1 MSSKEGYDVLRLIE
15 HGQICYISSEYVE
28 GRVLANWL
36 KFHPHITK
44 EKLFGWI
51 QSMTRQL
58 SMIHKCRKK
67 SYYQYV
73 NPYSIVLAEDEELYF
88 LDMDASSNEKQLKL
102 MRRRVVREA
111 FLPAE
116 EPYYQKASIG
126 LDIYGLGKTIQYL
139 LSISEPDPPL
149 SKREEKRFQR
159 IISKCL
165 KRQSKSSYQNV
176 SEIRKVIPIYKTKAK
191 NSHHGIRRI
200 LVAGGIILA
209 SGVICKMLVF
219 TEYGNQKERISQ
231 ESTQEEKTEDSDSKK
246 KTKRAE
252 IQKVSEGAS
261 NDTEEYMELAIAYF
275 LDVEDYEKSLCCL
288 NKIRKNYVP
297 AVDLGII
304 VQAFLSNEE
313 EKDVEL
319 IEKHLKSLEEQI
331 QAELIQE
338 KQAKSEIVRNGDEG
352 RYYHCLVKGY
362 GLLGTE
368 EASEEILRLGRKYLD
383 IEGNNSEEITE
394 IQEYMASA
402 YEKMEKKEEAAHMY
416 EVVLEQETDAGRREE
431 LYRNI
436 VILYEACDRNDRALD
451 TCVQGIEELKDS
463 EELRMIHIRLL
474 CKDASVGRDVCAQ
487 TIREYIRQIPK
498 ILEKEE
504 FQKLQREYEIH
515 VEGEEVWVGN

>member
-28 GRVLANWL
+28 GRVLASWL

-67 SYYQYV
+67 PYYQYV

-116 EPYYQKASIG
+116 EAYYQKASIG

-191 NSHHGIRRI
+191 HSHQGIRRI

-209 SGVICKMLVF
+209 FWVICKMIFL
-219 TEYGNQKERISQ
+219 TEYGNQKEKVSQ
-231 ESTQEEKTEDSDSKK
+231 ESTQEEKTKDSDSKERMK
-246 KTKRAE
+246 KAE
-252 IQKVSEGAS
+252 VQKVSEDTS
-261 NDTEEYMELAIAYF
+261 NDEEEYMELAIAYF
-275 LDVEDYEKSLCCL
+275 LDVEDYEKSLYYL

-304 VQAFLSNEE
+304 VKAFLGNEE

-319 IEKHLKSLEEQI
+319 IEKHLKSLEELI
-331 QAELIQE
+331 QAEPIQE
-338 KQAKSEIVRNGDEG
+338 RQVKSEIVRNGDVG

-383 IEGNNSEEITE
+383 IEENNSEGITE

-402 YEKMEKKEEAAHMY
+402 YEKVGKEEETAHMY
-416 EVVLEQETDAGRREE
+416 EAILEQEADAGRREE

-436 VILYEACDRNDRALD
+436 VILYEACDRNEMALD
-451 TCVQGIEELKDS
+451 TCVHGIEELKDS
-463 EELRMIHIRLL
+463 EELRIIHIRLL
-474 CKDASVGRDVCAQ
+474 CKDVSVDRDICAQ
-487 TIREYIRQIPK
+487 TIREYIRQMPK
-498 ILEKEE
+498 ILEKDE